1 VTIKLTDI
9 ISVCVTSVIRLKSL
23 YEISVSTDTSRMYL
37 SSISYMELTKAVD
50 GVNAGIWSGIEINVG
65 IACSSLPALKPLI
78 SKVMPGFLSN
88 LTTKG
93 SLGSVDE
100 TANTKMSALRSRR
113 QTQTEEIKVVQS
125 VYQKTDE
132 VPSSSQGSERSLMN
146 WKTDCYSG
154 IQEVKAESNV

>member
-1 VTIKLTDI
+1 MIDFANT

-37 SSISYMELTKAVD
+37 FSALCAVLIEAVD

-78 SKVMPGFLSN
+78 SRVMPGFLSN

-132 VPSSSQGSERSLMN
+132 VPSSSQGSERSLVN

-154 IQEVKAESNV
+154 IQEVKVESKV